1 MKNNNL
7 SRQIMLSLLSTAVL
21 LNACRNAP
29 QPAAPYLPDQQLG
42 ILYHEVQ
49 MQSVFADSKTF
60 ADCTPRQSPEEILAL
75 YQSAK
80 SKPDFN
86 LRSFVLAHF
95 DVPAPSDTLFKSNVS
110 GGMEAHLEKQWDN
123 LTRQPDAVRAYS
135 SLIPLPQ
142 AYVVPGGRFREIYYW
157 DSYFTMQGL
166 AVSNRFDLIKGMLD
180 NFAYLIDQFGH
191 IPNGNRTYY
200 LSRSQPP
207 FFASMVNLYAQY
219 KGPEAALAYLPQ
231 LEKEHQFWMD
241 GSGTLTDSK
250 PTFRRV
256 VRVAPDVVLNRYWD
270 DRPEP
275 RTESYKEDVT
285 LGQKLPKE
293 KREALYRNI
302 RAACESG
309 WDFSSRWFTDG
320 RNLVSIATTE
330 IVPVDL
336 NVLLYNLELTMAGL
350 YQQQGKEEKSKALR
364 RQAQVRRDAILRYCW
379 DQEKGYFFD
388 YHFPSNKRTPALTLA
403 GMYPLWLQIA
413 TPEQASRAT
422 EILRDSFLLKGGLVT
437 TPIATA
443 QQWDS
448 PNGWPPL
455 QWIAIQG
462 LHHYQQDKLAD
473 TISTRWLRLNET
485 VFRKTGKM
493 MEKYNVADLSLIAG
507 GGEYPLQD
515 GFGWTNG
522 VALGLIRQNR
532 QELSKVKR

>member
-1 MKNNNL
+1 
-7 SRQIMLSLLSTAVL
+7 
-21 LNACRNAP
+21 
-29 QPAAPYLPDQQLG
+29 
-42 ILYHEVQ
+42 
-49 MQSVFADSKTF
+49 
-60 ADCTPRQSPEEILAL
+60 
-75 YQSAK
+75 
-80 SKPDFN
+80 
-86 LRSFVLAHF
+86 
-95 DVPAPSDTLFKSNVS
+95 
-110 GGMEAHLEKQWDN
+110 
-123 LTRQPDAVRAYS
+123 
-135 SLIPLPQ
+135 
-142 AYVVPGGRFREIYYW
+142 
-157 DSYFTMQGL
+157 
-166 AVSNRFDLIKGMLD
+166 
-180 NFAYLIDQFGH
+180 
-191 IPNGNRTYY
+191 
-200 LSRSQPP
+200 
-207 FFASMVNLYAQY
+207 
-219 KGPEAALAYLPQ
+219 
-231 LEKEHQFWMD
+231 
-241 GSGTLTDSK
+241 
-250 PTFRRV
+250 
-256 VRVAPDVVLNRYWD
+256 VAPDVVLNRYWD

-285 LGQKLPKE
+285 LGQKLPVE

-320 RNLVSIATTE
+320 RNLASIATTE

-336 NVLLYNLELTMAGL
+336 NVLLYNLELTLAGL
-350 YQQQGKEEKSKALR
+350 YQQQGKEEKSKTLR
-364 RQAQVRRDAILRYCW
+364 RQAELRRDAILHYCW
-379 DQEKGYFFD
+379 DPDKGYFFD
-388 YHFPSNKRTPALTLA
+388 YHFPGKRRTAALTLA

-413 TPEQASRAT
+413 TPEQAGRAT
-422 EILRDSFLLKGGLVT
+422 ETLRDTFLLKGGLVT
-437 TPIATA
+437 TPTATA

-462 LHHYQQDKLAD
+462 LHHYQQDELAD